1 VTPRTARPLR
11 LLAIVATVAI
21 LGAVGATA
29 AGAAPAGKTSR
40 TTARATAP
48 LTRTTTAPASRADRP
63 AAPRAMWVLDTS
75 DPAAVVTLA
84 TSRGIGQLYAAVPPS
99 VGSSPQLA
107 QLRRLV
113 ELADAAGLRVDALG
127 GDPGWV
133 DNPTWVVNNWLKPAL
148 ATGLF
153 TGVHVDIEPYTTSA
167 WTTNRAAVVKR
178 YLSTLDT
185 LRTAAGA
192 APIEA
197 DIPFWYDEV
206 AANGSTLDRETM
218 RRTAAV
224 TVMAYR
230 NLADGVDGSIA
241 VSANEI
247 RAGVELGRPVRVGQE
262 TTYLGTDPTEV
273 KQTFFGQSLTQME
286 SQLSRITAAYTGSAS
301 FAGLAIHDAK
311 GYAAVTG

>member
-1 VTPRTARPLR
+1 VTPRTTRPLR
-11 LLAIVATVAI
+11 LVAIVAVVAI

-29 AGAAPAGKTSR
+29 AGAATPRKASMTTATSTTSR
-40 TTARATAP
+40 LA
-48 LTRTTTAPASRADRP
+48 RP
-63 AAPRAMWVLDTS
+63 AAARAMWVWDTS

-84 TSRGIGQLYAAVPPS
+84 SSRGIGQLYAAVPPN
-99 VGSSPQLA
+99 VGSSPQLP

-133 DNPTWVVNNWLKPAL
+133 DNPTWVVNSWLKPAL

-167 WTTNRAAVVKR
+167 WTTNRKAVVKR
-178 YLSTLDT
+178 YLSTLDS

-192 APIEA
+192 TPLEA

-218 RRTAAV
+218 RRTTGV

-230 NLADGVDGSIA
+230 NLAAGVDGSIA
-241 VSANEI
+241 LAANEV
-247 RAGVELGRPVRVGQE
+247 RAGAELGRTVRIGQE
-262 TTYLGTDPTEV
+262 TNFLGTDPTEV
-273 KQTFFGQSLTQME
+273 KQTFYGQSLTQME
-286 SQLSRITAAYTGSAS
+286 SQLGAITAAYAGSAS
-301 FAGLAIHDAK
+301 FAGLAVHDAK
-311 GYAAVTG
+311 GYAAITG